1 VLTSAVACITHLL
14 SCPSLSNTN
23 STKVLELEDELAAQ
37 LRDAVGGREEIE
49 VAGFNEDE
57 VLALGAVCARV
68 CALIGTRDMC
78 GWMEES
84 EGGKQ
89 SCVWD
94 IVSAL
99 VERGRLGYR
108 EEERVSSL
116 FLGFWALHW
125 IVVDVN
131 GADDRTG
138 TAGSRAAYYV
148 EDTEPARYQG
158 PDTRRREVHRN
169 SARTTGLS
177 SREVVR
183 ICSWHT
189 VEYGRSCQACCT
201 SISPS
206 F

>member
-1 VLTSAVACITHLL
+1 MLASAVACITHLL

-23 STKVLELEDELAAQ
+23 STKILELEDELAAQ

-68 CALIGTRDMC
+68 CALIGTRDLC

-94 IVSAL
+94 IIAAL

-108 EEERVSSL
+108 EEERVSFIL
-116 FLGFWALHW
+116 CA
-125 IVVDVN
+125 
-131 GADDRTG
+131 
-138 TAGSRAAYYV
+138 
-148 EDTEPARYQG
+148 
-158 PDTRRREVHRN
+158 
-169 SARTTGLS
+169 
-177 SREVVR
+177 
-183 ICSWHT
+183 
-189 VEYGRSCQACCT
+189 
-201 SISPS
+201 
-206 F
+206 